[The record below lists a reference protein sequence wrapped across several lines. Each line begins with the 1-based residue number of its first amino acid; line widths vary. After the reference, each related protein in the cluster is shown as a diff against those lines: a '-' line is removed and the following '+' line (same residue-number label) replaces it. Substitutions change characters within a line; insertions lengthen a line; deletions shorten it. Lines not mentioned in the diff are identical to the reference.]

1 MTGPATG
8 PATGRATGRAT
19 GPGTDP
25 AADPAAD
32 PVLDRVPLARLFAVG
47 YRVLVDGLHRRL
59 AERGWTDVRV
69 NHGFVLLA
77 ARAGGLR
84 GADVAALLGVS
95 KQAASK
101 LLDGLVDAGYITR
114 ERHARDDRAKLVRLT
129 DRGHALLAAVEE
141 IYTELESEWAGLIG
155 VAAVESVRGDL
166 TAVLQRAHGG
176 RLPVIT
182 PP

>member
-1 MTGPATG
+1 MIDPVIGPAG
-8 PATGRATGRAT
+8 APATERI
-19 GPGTDP
+19 
-25 AADPAAD
+25 
-32 PVLDRVPLARLFAVG
+32 PLARLFAIG

-59 AERGWTDVRV
+59 AEQGWTDVRV
-69 NHGFVLLA
+69 TYGFVLLA
-77 ARAGGLR
+77 ARSGELR

-101 LLDGLVDAGYITR
+101 LVDGMQDAGYVTR
-114 ERHARDDRAKLVRLT
+114 QPHANDERAKLIRLT

-141 IYTELESEWAGLIG
+141 IYDELETGW
-155 VAAVESVRGDL
+155 AAVIGTDSVESLRADL
-166 TAVLQRAHGG
+166 TAVLERTHGG

>member
-1 MTGPATG
+1 MTGPVPAG
-8 PATGRATGRAT
+8 PIDRS
-19 GPGTDP
+19 P
-25 AADPAAD
+25 D
-32 PVLDRVPLARLFAVG
+32 PVPDPVPLARLFAIG

-69 NHGFVLLA
+69 SYGFVLLA
-77 ARAGGLR
+77 ARAGALR

-101 LLDGLVDAGYITR
+101 LVDGMQDAGYVTR
-114 ERHARDDRAKLVRLT
+114 QPHERDERVKLVRLT

-141 IYTELESEWAGLIG
+141 IYAELEAQWAGLIG
-155 VAAVESVRGDL
+155 ADAVETLRGDL
-166 TAVLQRAHGG
+166 TAVLALAHGG

>member
-1 MTGPATG
+1 MTDPATG
-8 PATGRATGRAT
+8 SRT
-19 GPGTDP
+19 
-25 AADPAAD
+25 
-32 PVLDRVPLARLFAVG
+32 VPLARLFAVG
-47 YRVLVDGLHRRL
+47 YRALIDGLHERL
-59 AERGWTDVRV
+59 AERGWPDIRV
-69 NHGFVLLA
+69 NYGFVLLA
-77 ARAGGLR
+77 ARDGGDGGLR

-114 ERHARDDRAKLVRLT
+114 ERHACDDRAKLVRLT

>member
-1 MTGPATG
+1 MTDPASDGSTGPARDPAAP
-8 PATGRATGRAT
+8 PATG
-19 GPGTDP
+19 
-25 AADPAAD
+25 
-32 PVLDRVPLARLFAVG
+32 RVPLARLFAIG
-47 YRVLVDGLHRRL
+47 YRVLVEGLHRRL
-59 AERGWTDVRV
+59 AERGWADVRV
-69 NHGFVLLA
+69 SYGFVLLA
-77 ARAGGLR
+77 ARSGELR

-101 LLDGLVDAGYITR
+101 LVDGMQEAGYVTR
-114 ERHARDDRAKLVRLT
+114 ERHDRDDRAKLVRLT

-141 IYTELESEWAGLIG
+141 IYAELESEWAGLIG

-166 TAVLQRAHGG
+166 TTVLAHVHGG

>member
-1 MTGPATG
+1 MIDPAGAPATE
-8 PATGRATGRAT
+8 RI
-19 GPGTDP
+19 
-25 AADPAAD
+25 
-32 PVLDRVPLARLFAVG
+32 PLARLFAIG

-69 NHGFVLLA
+69 TYGFVLLA
-77 ARAGGLR
+77 ARSGELR

-101 LLDGLVDAGYITR
+101 LVDGLQEAGYVIR
-114 ERHARDDRAKLVRLT
+114 QPHANDERAKLIRLT
-129 DRGHALLAAVEE
+129 ERGVALLAVVEE
-141 IYTELESEWAGLIG
+141 IYAELEASWAALIG
-155 VAAVESVRGDL
+155 TDAVESLRADL
-166 TAVLQRAHGG
+166 TAVLERTHGG